1 MAKKVKSNILR
12 RNTNENK
19 LIADKNDY
27 EQSILEGM
35 SYGWMIAGLELLEAM
50 KQTPK

>member
-12 RNTNENK
+12 GNTNENK

-27 EQSILEGM
+27 TLNIIEGM
-35 SYGWMIAGLELLEAM
+35 SYGSVIAGLELLEVI
-50 KQTPK
+50 QTH